1 MKKVRKLLAIALTA
15 ATLCT
20 LLTACGGKDV
30 SGTYTQTINSK
41 TYFSAQEVKND
52 MPETEKRPDG
62 SEAMVAFNRLFGM
75 LDSRV
80 AEDVAGTSSAAG
92 VSDYYKVSLELSG
105 DKYKLTKSFNVDM
118 DYVSDQVK
126 GMMGGEADK
135 PTISLTFTG
144 TYTAKDSTVT
154 LEVPTQV
161 DAQVSPVA
169 GMADSYT
176 RFGGTY
182 MNTSETT
189 ASTDGFPGRFFNYF
203 NILYFVESSGTSAMT
218 VTVDKNAGTF
228 SID

>member
-1 MKKVRKLLAIALTA
+1 MKKASKLLALALSA
-15 ATLCT
+15 ASLCT

-30 SGTYTQTINSK
+30 SGTYTQTVDSK

-80 AEDVAGTSSAAG
+80 VDDVAGTSASAG
-92 VSDYYKVSLELSG
+92 VSDYYTVDLELSG
-105 DKYKLTKSFNVDM
+105 DNYKLTKSFKVDM
-118 DYVSDQVK
+118 DYVDDQVK

-135 PTISLTFTG
+135 PTLSLTFTG

-161 DAQVSPVA
+161 DAQISPVA

-182 MNTSETT
+182 MNVSETT
-189 ASTDGFPGRFFNYF
+189 ASADGFPGRFFNYF
-203 NILYFVESSGTSAMT
+203 NTLYFVESSSTSAMT
-218 VTVDKNAGTF
+218 VTVDKDAGTF
-228 SID
+228 SIS

>member
-1 MKKVRKLLAIALTA
+1 MKKASKLLALALA
-15 ATLCT
+15 AASLGA
-20 LLTACGGKDV
+20 LLNACGGKDV
-30 SGTYTQTINSK
+30 SGTYTQTVDSK

-52 MPETEKRPDG
+52 MPETENRPDG
-62 SEAMVAFNRLFGM
+62 SEAMVAFSRLFSM

-80 AEDVAGTSSAAG
+80 ADDVAGTSSAAG

-135 PTISLTFTG
+135 PTLSLTFSG
-144 TYTAKDSTVT
+144 AYTAKDSTVT

-189 ASTDGFPGRFFNYF
+189 PSTDGFPGRFFNYF
-203 NILYFVESSGTSAMT
+203 NTLYFVEGSGTSSMT
-218 VTVDKNAGTF
+218 VTVDKDAGTF
-228 SID
+228 SIN